1 MSDRLLGN
9 LYGLYAQ
16 QQGASWGVGI
26 VAERELLKARD
37 GFGLCLTGPGYVPPT
52 LFGMRVLIDPTL
64 PEGRIELRD
73 RSGRVLGAI
82 ENIGRAG

>member
-1 MSDRLLGN
+1 MTDRLLDN

-16 QQGASWGVGI
+16 QRGASWGIGI

-37 GFGLCLTGPGYVPPT
+37 GFGLWLTGPGCVPPT
-52 LFGMRVLIDPTL
+52 LFGMLILIDPTL

-73 RSGRVLGAI
+73 RGGCVLGAI